1 MAFQGDDAAQI
12 RETSARFTRRV
23 VACTRQIAPA
33 VEQYPS
39 DSFGDYV
46 ERAAQLESDCDEL
59 LYDLRT
65 LVGRRQ
71 SANFSGAFL
80 LAAEVIE
87 LYTTF
92 DDVADLTETGLR
104 DLDAM
109 GPDLDDPVRNA
120 LHEMARLTVEAT
132 ELLAA
137 ATRTYTA
144 SLYQPGETIDVLN
157 EVEEIRRLEG
167 RCDERKRET
176 LDRVFADGATVN
188 ALVVREVVDGLDD
201 VVDVVEDTADE
212 LLYLTNRNV

>member
-1 MAFQGDDAAQI
+1 MAIDGDDAAQI

-23 VACTRQIAPA
+23 VACTRQIGPA
-33 VEQYPS
+33 IEQYPS
-39 DSFGDYV
+39 DEFARRVD
-46 ERAAQLESDCDEL
+46 RAAELESDCDEL
-59 LYDLRT
+59 LHDLRT

-92 DDVADLTETGLR
+92 DDVADLTETRLC

-109 GPDLDDPVRNA
+109 RPDLDDSVRAA
-120 LHEMARLTVEAT
+120 LREMARLTVEAT

-144 SLYQPGETIDVLN
+144 SLYQPGGSIDVLS
-157 EVEEIRRLEG
+157 EVEAIRRLEA
-167 RCDERKRET
+167 RCDDHKRET

-188 ALVVREVVDGLDD
+188 GLVVREIVDGLDD
-201 VVDVVEDTADE
+201 VVNVVEETADQ
-212 LLYLTNRNV
+212 LLYLANRNV